1 MTTPTVTAAK
11 EAPRASSRCTV
22 PAVTTCPRK
31 SPAQTNSAGGQKAQG
46 KQTGKAACSAGGGGN
61 AGRGKEG
68 VREASEWHQA
78 NSSGTSEQLQ
88 TSSRQ
93 DTALQWLHALTELSS
108 CPAQSRMERPGGAGC
123 LPFLYHLL
131 LHSPP
136 GPRCRVPGS
145 SLPGAERR
153 APAKQAAAACRGMR
167 RGNDCRCQGGTQA
180 ECLQSQ
186 ALLPATE
193 AAGEGSSCFQR
204 PLQSGNCFSAST
216 GLHLTMQINQEM
228 KLK

>member
-68 VREASEWHQA
+68 VREANEWHQA

-108 CPAQSRMERPGGAGC
+108 CPAQSRMERPGGLGACLSSSTSSSTAGQD
-123 LPFLYHLL
+123 
-131 LHSPP
+131 
-136 GPRCRVPGS
+136 
-145 SLPGAERR
+145 PGAGSQG
-153 APAKQAAAACRGMR
+153 AHYLVR
-167 RGNDCRCQGGTQA
+167 RG
-180 ECLQSQ
+180 EH
-186 ALLPATE
+186 LP
-193 AAGEGSSCFQR
+193 SR
-204 PLQSGNCFSAST
+204 PLQRAGACGEAMTAGARGGHKLSVSKARLFYPQQRQQGRGAAAFSDLCSLATVS
-216 GLHLTMQINQEM
+216 LPARDCI
-228 KLK
+228 